1 MPNFNFRQVSSFHVL
16 QSSTSGVFILAAS
29 NRPDSLDSALR
40 RPGRFE
46 KEIEIGIPKPG
57 HRADI
62 LSKMLTKIPHCLSHD
77 ELVR

>member
-1 MPNFNFRQVSSFHVL
+1 MFV
-16 QSSTSGVFILAAS
+16 LAAS
-29 NRPDSLDSALR
+29 NRPDWLDPALR

-57 HRADI
+57 ERTDI
-62 LSKMLTKIPHCLSHD
+62 LSKLLKKIPHCLSHD